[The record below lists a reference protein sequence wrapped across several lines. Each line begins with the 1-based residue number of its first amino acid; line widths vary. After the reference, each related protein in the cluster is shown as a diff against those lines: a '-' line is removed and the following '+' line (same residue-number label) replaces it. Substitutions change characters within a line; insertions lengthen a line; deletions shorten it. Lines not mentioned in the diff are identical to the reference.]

1 MKNIAPTDAAALE
14 AVETREWIDSIDY
27 VIEQGDK
34 GRTVRLLEALRARAR
49 QSGVREA
56 FTSTTPYIN
65 TIAAGDEAPYP
76 GDREVERRIKSL
88 VRLNAL
94 ATVVRANRESDGI
107 GGQSAR
113 AQLAPD
119 ASRATAACS
128 SPRPRKNSSQ
138 AASTAAGSFA
148 HWP

>member
-1 MKNIAPTDAAALE
+1 MIARMLSRTARRSCSSV
-14 AVETREWIDSIDY
+14 AVTPFSSAFS
-27 VIEQGDK
+27 VIF
-34 GRTVRLLEALRARAR
+34 L
-49 QSGVREA
+49 
-56 FTSTTPYIN
+56 
-65 TIAAGDEAPYP
+65 IA
-76 GDREVERRIKSL
+76 S
-88 VRLNAL
+88 L
-94 ATVVRANRESDGI
+94 ATASDAIGHSPVSAAVFSSDGI

-119 ASRATAACS
+119 ASRVTAVCS